1 MGQGDPFCRLVYPV
15 AAGVVVGGEDPK
27 YIVCVYGDGQHVG
40 ERNPRD
46 VQFPEGLH
54 LLLVAVKIPVVFHD
68 EQVVVVAFCHVV
80 LVLEVGE
87 ALADL
92 LSGIYPVESV
102 VGLNPQYVFSGFHDA
117 ADHVAGQYCFGRV
130 DRAVHMQAVAV
141 EDIQSVARPDPNGAL
156 PVLVER

>member
-1 MGQGDPFCRLVYPV
+1 MLEGGVVGQGDPFCRLVYPV

-68 EQVVVVAFCHVV
+68 EQVVVV
-80 LVLEVGE
+80 
-87 ALADL
+87 
-92 LSGIYPVESV
+92 
-102 VGLNPQYVFSGFHDA
+102 GLNPQYVFSGFHDA